1 MRINGNRADHDC
13 NTATAMSPP
22 HHRLEVGRRYHD
34 DRRPSDRLGNPGGNT
49 QQKLQKQPSTSTQA
63 SPKQLERQVTCGD
76 AHFGPGRGI
85 DPHRRTCTA
94 TRRSPVF
101 KMRHCRQRSGRRC
114 LCTWSSSP
122 YQGSLEPLE
131 ASVGTPRQ
139 PQMHRTAMRSNA
151 CSTTS
156 SIFGKPARAR
166 TSRPTAIPGSPHV
179 PVSLDH
185 A

>member
-76 AHFGPGRGI
+76 AHFGPGRALILTAGHAQQHVAHPSSKCVI
-85 DPHRRTCTA
+85 VDNAQDADACVRGVQARTKEALNRSKRRLERHDSRRCTA
-94 TRRSPVF
+94 
-101 KMRHCRQRSGRRC
+101 Q
-114 LCTWSSSP
+114 
-122 YQGSLEPLE
+122 Q
-131 ASVGTPRQ
+131 
-139 PQMHRTAMRSNA
+139 
-151 CSTTS
+151 
-156 SIFGKPARAR
+156 
-166 TSRPTAIPGSPHV
+166 
-179 PVSLDH
+179 
-185 A
+185 